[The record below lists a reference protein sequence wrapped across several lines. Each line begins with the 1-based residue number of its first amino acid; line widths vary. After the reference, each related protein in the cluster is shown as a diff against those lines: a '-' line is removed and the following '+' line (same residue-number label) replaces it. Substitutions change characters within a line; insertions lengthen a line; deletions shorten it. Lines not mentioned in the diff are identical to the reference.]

1 MYQQNIP
8 INTSLPHKIFKKK
21 KKKFNSTESFRINW
35 KPQPLTVYQ
44 TFRFLSARGLPSSET
59 RESFPARLDPVGPL
73 TRGIM
78 IRDYVTNYDEPAV
91 KSKTAARSSWIM
103 SLVERSRGGEVDLG
117 ERELSEERTP
127 LWPRGESVLCACLS
141 QGQPLSVQYMP
152 ATFTRTRANTADRLT
167 VVYRVSCEL
176 SRDWTL
182 SVVKSR
188 KIAARWRLRCVRGH
202 DYWFNRSLQS
212 VSRLLIAIGSLD
224 DG

>member
-1 MYQQNIP
+1 
-8 INTSLPHKIFKKK
+8 
-21 KKKFNSTESFRINW
+21 
-35 KPQPLTVYQ
+35 
-44 TFRFLSARGLPSSET
+44 
-59 RESFPARLDPVGPL
+59 
-73 TRGIM
+73 M

-152 ATFTRTRANTADRLT
+152 ATFTRTRANTAGRLT

-182 SVVKSR
+182 SMVKSVE
-188 KIAARWRLRCVRGH
+188 KLPPDGGYVAFEDTV
-202 DYWFNRSLQS
+202 
-212 VSRLLIAIGSLD
+212 IGSIVVYRACR
-224 DG
+224 GS